1 MATDPLSISS
11 KDRNTL
17 LVVTTLIVAVTFQA
31 ALNPPGGVWQDDKY
45 DPEENCTVDPRSS
58 ANNCTVIARAG
69 TSVLHSRAKIRYD
82 TFIFVNTLAFSAAT
96 STIFFLLLK
105 SPFRT
110 ETLISI
116 YCMNFAYVAS
126 VGAVQPQTPKTWAM
140 LSGALSLPYI
150 FRLPSIIK
158 RSKEVQV
165 AREQDVPQAL
175 PAVQRGAC

>member
-1 MATDPLSISS
+1 MATDTRSISS
-11 KDRNTL
+11 EDRNTL

-31 ALNPPGGVWQDDKY
+31 AINPPGGVWQEDRY
-45 DPEENCTVDPRSS
+45 DPEENCTVDPRSG
-58 ANNCTVIARAG
+58 ANNRTVMARAG

-82 TFIFVNTLAFSAAT
+82 TFISVNTLAFSAAT

-126 VGAVQPQTPKTWAM
+126 VGAVQPQTPKTWAI
-140 LSGALSLPYI
+140 LFSALLLPYI
-150 FRLPSIIK
+150 FRLFSSIIK
-158 RSKEVQV
+158 SHKE
-165 AREQDVPQAL
+165 AREQDVPQG
-175 PAVQRGAC
+175 PPVFQRGAC